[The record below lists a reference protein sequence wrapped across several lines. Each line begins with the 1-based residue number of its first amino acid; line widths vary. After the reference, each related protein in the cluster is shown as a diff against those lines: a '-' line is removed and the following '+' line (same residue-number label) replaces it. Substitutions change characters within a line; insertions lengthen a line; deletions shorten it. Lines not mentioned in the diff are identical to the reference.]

1 MGSGTSLVLAGGRAT
16 MPPIG
21 FDVVCGNSRQR
32 GLSGVAHNSETHVMR
47 RSSASEKTFNLD
59 RVGPAGLQQLA
70 AESKNRWPF

>member
-1 MGSGTSLVLAGGRAT
+1 
-16 MPPIG
+16 
-21 FDVVCGNSRQR
+21 
-32 GLSGVAHNSETHVMR
+32 VAHNSETHVMR